1 MFTIDMAR
9 TCNVPISEYYPAVS
23 VCRTLIIF
31 ITGVST
37 PAASSNL
44 KALEE
49 AKLRASN
56 VHRARNIG
64 AEATDI
70 TQQAA
75 AALLKG
81 GAIKAPQVSVSC
93 DFAAMFFSCT
103 YWLSNWKC
111 KNFLLVLI

>member
-93 DFAAMFFSCT
+93 DFAAMFCT
-103 YWLSNWKC
+103 YGLLNWTSE
-111 KNFLLVLI
+111 NFLLALI

>member
-1 MFTIDMAR
+1 MTKDLNDVV
-9 TCNVPISEYYPAVS
+9 NVIIAQSYIIS
-23 VCRTLIIF
+23 
-31 ITGVST
+31 GVNTSAT
-37 PAASSNL
+37 SSNL

-75 AALLKG
+75 AALLRG
-81 GAIKAPQVSVSC
+81 GAIQAPQVSVSNLETE
-93 DFAAMFFSCT
+93 FSVASMVVT
-103 YWLSNWKC
+103 KC
-111 KNFLLVLI
+111 GLALILAK